1 MIFLRKQNLFS
12 AQFSPLTV
20 IITTRMKDIIQPSM
34 TRISPKQKPAAKG
47 QVDPKFVS
55 AAGAMLFA

>member
-34 TRISPKQKPAAKG
+34 RISPKQKPAAKG